1 MILWKEN
8 ESELYTENTIQGMER
23 LEEIFMN
30 LTNGRILMRHR
41 VDGSPSIEEKIE
53 LSFTDD
59 IGYTAFSID
68 RKWYEKQHLTDV
80 EKLYHLAC
88 ADEESDL
95 SDCTG
100 NYYE

>member
-1 MILWKEN
+1 MYLSRYGK
-8 ESELYTENTIQGMER
+8 R
-23 LEEIFMN
+23 
-30 LTNGRILMRHR
+30 GRIM
-41 VDGSPSIEEKIE
+41 SKEEKIE

-68 RKWYEKQHLTDV
+68 RTWYEKQHLTDV
-80 EKLYHLAC
+80 EKLYHLSC